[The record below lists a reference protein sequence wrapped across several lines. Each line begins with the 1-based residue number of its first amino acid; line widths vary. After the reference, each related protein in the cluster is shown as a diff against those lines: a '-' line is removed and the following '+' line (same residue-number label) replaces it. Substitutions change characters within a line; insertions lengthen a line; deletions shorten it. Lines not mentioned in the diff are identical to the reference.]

1 MAANKKLKN
10 SKLNKNIWN
19 SINGRPR
26 DQNSVDENSNVAV
39 DPNQL
44 FFSNK
49 RQQHMDMEQENL
61 ISEEQPQRQ

>member
-39 DPNQL
+39 DPN
-44 FFSNK
+44 
-49 RQQHMDMEQENL
+49 
-61 ISEEQPQRQ
+61 